1 MTDRLPPDDEGPA
14 PDPTGGE
21 HGRDHAG
28 RFRRGASGNPRGR
41 PRGARNRA
49 LAMLDALG
57 ETHAQGIVAA
67 VIAQAERGDIAAA
80 ETILR
85 RCWPAPKG
93 RRVAVRLPPI
103 RTPADA
109 ADAAAAV
116 IAATA
121 SGDLAPGEAQ
131 DVVALLE
138 AHARL
143 SALADL
149 EGRIAALEAR
159 AVAGPP

>member
-1 MTDRLPPDDEGPA
+1 MTQPPGDEPA
-14 PDPTGGE
+14 NGGE
-21 HGRDHAG
+21 EHDRDGRG
-28 RFRRGASGNPRGR
+28 RFQRGRSGNPQGR
-41 PRGARNRA
+41 PRGSRNRA
-49 LAMLDALG
+49 AVALDMLG
-57 ETHAQGIVAA
+57 EAHAEAIVSA
-67 VIAQAERGDIAAA
+67 VIAQAERGDVQAA

-93 RRVAVRLPPI
+93 RRVAIRLPPI
-103 RTPADA
+103 RTPGDA

-116 IAATA
+116 IAQAA
-121 SGDLAPGEAQ
+121 AGDLATGEAQ
-131 DVVALLE
+131 DLMTLLE

-159 AVAGPP
+159 ALAGPP